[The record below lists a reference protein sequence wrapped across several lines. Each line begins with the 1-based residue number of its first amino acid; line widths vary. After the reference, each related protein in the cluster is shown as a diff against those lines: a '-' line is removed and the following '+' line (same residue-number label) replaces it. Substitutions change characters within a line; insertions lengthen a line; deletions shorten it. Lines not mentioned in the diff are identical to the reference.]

1 MKLQNLHKKT
11 NKWVT
16 RSAALLATV
25 SLLATASVPLV
36 AYAQDVYTVQAG
48 DNLYRIAM
56 DNGTTEDYL
65 MAINGLSS
73 NLLQIGQEIILPSG
87 DWSDDGYYETPSDT
101 TSDDGVYT
109 VRAGDN
115 LYNIAV
121 TYGTTEEAL
130 MAINGLST
138 NLLQIGQKIVLYGDT
153 AYTPTP
159 NEPVS
164 NGVHVVVAGD
174 NLWDLAQRYGTTEAQ
189 LMAWNGMSSNFLNIG
204 DRIAVY
210 GPADDSSWTAPTEDT
225 SDSGTVTNDGIYTVV
240 AGDNLWDIAQ
250 WFGTTEEQLMAWNGM
265 SSNFLNIGD
274 RISVYGPSSNA
285 YVPESSTSE
294 STWTPPQ
301 TDGNYYT
308 VQQGDNLWDI
318 AQWYGTTEEYL
329 MSINGL
335 SSNLLQIG
343 QQILVVA
350 PTTDSVETAPTTE
363 TTEVNSNL
371 RKAELPRLHKVLEGD
386 DIASVAKEY
395 DIKEEQLLEWNELTA
410 DSTLAEGDELNVTN
424 PNIEPKIHVFA
435 EGDTLDSIATEYNTL
450 VENLRNWNQLEETDE
465 LVVGDEVIVTD
476 PTANSY
482 TVTPG
487 ETLNEIAQTFEVTVE
502 NLRAWNELPA
512 EAVLVN
518 GTIYISA
525 PTGPTAEELAEKEAA
540 TEEATTEETSEESSE
555 EASE

>member
-16 RSAALLATV
+16 RSAAILATA
-25 SLLATASVPLV
+25 SLLATASAPLV

-56 DNGTTEDYL
+56 DNGTTEAYL
-65 MAINGLSS
+65 MDINGLSS

-101 TSDDGVYT
+101 TSGNGVYI
-109 VRAGDN
+109 VQAGDN
-115 LYNIAV
+115 LYNIAA

-210 GPADDSSWTAPTEDT
+210 GPADDSSWTAPTEDS

-274 RISVYGPSSNA
+274 RISVYGPSGSA

-294 STWTPPQ
+294 STWTPPA
-301 TDGNYYT
+301 TDGDYYT

-335 SSNLLQIG
+335 PNNLLQIG

-350 PTTDSVETAPTTE
+350 PTTDATETVPASE
-363 TTEVNSNL
+363 TTEVDSNL
-371 RKAELPRLHKVLEGD
+371 RKAELPRLHKVVEGD
-386 DIASVAKEY
+386 DIASIAKEY

-487 ETLNEIAQTFEVTVE
+487 QTLNEIAQTFEVTVE

-540 TEEATTEETSEESSE
+540 TEEETTEETSEESSE

>member
-16 RSAALLATV
+16 RSAAILATA
-25 SLLATASVPLV
+25 SLLATASAPLV

-101 TSDDGVYT
+101 TSGDGVYI

-115 LYNIAV
+115 LYNIAA

-153 AYTPTP
+153 AYTPSP

-210 GPADDSSWTAPTEDT
+210 GPADDSSWTAPTEDS

-274 RISVYGPSSNA
+274 RISVYGPSGNA

-294 STWTPPQ
+294 STWTPPA
-301 TDGNYYT
+301 TDGDSYT

-350 PTTDSVETAPTTE
+350 PTTDTAETAPATE
-363 TTEVNSNL
+363 TTEVDSNL
-371 RKAELPRLHKVLEGD
+371 RKAELPRLHKVIDGD
-386 DIASVAKEY
+386 DIASIAKAY
-395 DIKEEQLLEWNELTA
+395 DIKEEQLLEWNKLTA

-424 PNIEPKIHVFA
+424 PNIKPKIHVFA

-502 NLRAWNELPA
+502 NLRAWNELPT

-540 TEEATTEETSEESSE
+540 AEEATTEETSEESSE
-555 EASE
+555 ETSE

>member
-25 SLLATASVPLV
+25 SLLATASAPLV

-101 TSDDGVYT
+101 TSGDGVYI
-109 VRAGDN
+109 VQAGDN
-115 LYNIAV
+115 LYNIAA

-210 GPADDSSWTAPTEDT
+210 GPADDSSWTAPTEDS

-274 RISVYGPSSNA
+274 RISVYGPSGNA
-285 YVPESSTSE
+285 YVTESSTSE
-294 STWTPPQ
+294 STWTPPT
-301 TDGNYYT
+301 TDGDYYT

-335 SSNLLQIG
+335 PNNLLQIG

-350 PTTDSVETAPTTE
+350 PTTDTTETAPATE
-363 TTEVNSNL
+363 TTEVDSNL
-371 RKAELPRLHKVLEGD
+371 RKAELPRLHKVVDGD
-386 DIASVAKEY
+386 DIASIAKEY

-435 EGDTLDSIATEYNTL
+435 EGDTLDSIATENNTL